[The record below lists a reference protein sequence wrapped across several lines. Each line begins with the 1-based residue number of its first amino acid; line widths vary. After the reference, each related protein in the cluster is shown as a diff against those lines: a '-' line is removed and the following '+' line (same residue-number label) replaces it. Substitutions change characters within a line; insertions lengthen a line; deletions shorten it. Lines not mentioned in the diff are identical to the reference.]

1 MFRKFIKLIFTVFL
15 TINLCGCMVV
25 MIFIS
30 ENLKV
35 KQDLNVSYS
44 QAFDIVKG
52 SVIEQGI
59 KFDKALIEKNVA
71 RIQGVYDGNK
81 SVHIFIHKISDSR
94 CSIAVRVGTSEAEKQ
109 IAEKILKGIIDYS
122 KRAIN

>member
-1 MFRKFIKLIFTVFL
+1 
-15 TINLCGCMVV
+15 MVV

-30 ENLKV
+30 ENLRV

-59 KFDKALIEKNVA
+59 KFDRASIENNVA
-71 RIQGVYDGNK
+71 RIQGVYNGNK
-81 SVHIFIHKISDSR
+81 SVHIFIYRISDSQ
-94 CSIAVRVGTSEAEKQ
+94 CTIAVRVGTSEAERQ
-109 IAEKILKGIIDYS
+109 IAEKILKGIVDYS
-122 KRAIN
+122 KKSNKIK